1 MEKSPDLIRFERD
14 VPRLSAQ
21 ERQAIRELLQ
31 RAEAITNKRD
41 RDAMTVRISLLANAC
56 ARTNT
61 RRDSDRR
68 TDFDRRT
75 LVGARVKRD
84 QAERYREA
92 AQASGRSLY
101 RFVADALEAEA
112 NRVNGTQD
120 IGWQPMITTICATK
134 EKPV

>member
-31 RAEAITNKRD
+31 RAEDISNKRD

-120 IGWQPMITTICATK
+120 IVWKPMVTAICATK

>member
-21 ERQAIRELLQ
+21 ERQAIRDLLE
-31 RAEAITNKRD
+31 RAEAISNKRD

-120 IGWQPMITTICATK
+120 IEWQPMVTAICATK

>member
-1 MEKSPDLIRFERD
+1 MEKSPNLIRFERD

-31 RAEAITNKRD
+31 RAEAISNKRD

-120 IGWQPMITTICATK
+120 IVWKPMVTAICATK

>member
-31 RAEAITNKRD
+31 RAEAISNKRD

-120 IGWQPMITTICATK
+120 IVWKPMVTAICATK

>member
-21 ERQAIRELLQ
+21 ERQAIRDLLQ
-31 RAEAITNKRD
+31 RAEAISNKRD

-120 IGWQPMITTICATK
+120 IGWQPMVTAICATK